1 MAWTSKFLV
10 ILITATAIAE
20 KLSLPPVEF
29 LKDFAMKY
37 QRTSVIMNLP
47 NEVPRSQVLNR

>member
-1 MAWTSKFLV
+1 MAWTSKVLV

-47 NEVPRSQVLNR
+47 KEFPRSQVLNR